1 MVQLFLKKVLKWKN
15 KILSEYSRQ
24 DKTRQDKTR
33 QEERRGEWCKRMI
46 AYHMGREHFLLIPL
60 VDMSCDLLLWWYD
73 QLPGFDINLCLTE
86 TLGQL
91 PAYLDSLLRE
101 VNLRLRMF
109 HHTCCLYYA
118 SLSFRNPTLPYV
130 SSWPLRWY
138 DMDIGYQIYV
148 WWNGWSIDLFDPS
161 HHPSREADSN

>member
-1 MVQLFLKKVLKWKN
+1 
-15 KILSEYSRQ
+15 
-24 DKTRQDKTR
+24 
-33 QEERRGEWCKRMI
+33 
-46 AYHMGREHFLLIPL
+46 MGREHFLLIPL

-109 HHTCCLYYA
+109 HHTCCLYCA
-118 SLSFRNPTLPYV
+118 PLSFRTPTLPYV

-148 WWNGWSIDLFDPS
+148 WWNGWSSYPPNKNIFLDIHIS
-161 HHPSREADSN
+161 YSNHITLSDWCESIIVTFNKNLGLCHFRYRCRHWYTIHTDKYL